1 MKIWKIE
8 EISIGLEWEGMENIL
23 EETIEDEEEEE
34 RNKREKD
41 HPFDLNST
49 LIN

>member
-1 MKIWKIE
+1 
-8 EISIGLEWEGMENIL
+8 MENIL

-34 RNKREKD
+34 RNKREED

-49 LIN
+49 LID